1 MEADMAGNNNAYDE
15 IKSRIRKIK
24 ANKITAAVL
33 SVVFGVILMIWSGA
47 AITVAFKIFGAVL
60 AVGGIVAVISF
71 LVSHDNSSLGLTS
84 LIGGVVIIV
93 LGAWIFMKPEGLA
106 SLFPIII
113 GIIVIVSGISDIGEA
128 IRMNKTSYS
137 RWYGSLII
145 GIVMIA
151 LGLVLILK
159 PLGVANVIVK
169 MIGIV
174 LILNGVSDLYV
185 IFGISSAAKEAKRA
199 FNTVDAEATVVNDS
213 SDRKDKSTGSSTK

>member
-71 LVSHDNSSLGLTS
+71 LVSHDNTALGLTS

-93 LGAWIFMKPEGLA
+93 LGAWIFMKPEKN
-106 SLFPIII
+106 F
-113 GIIVIVSGISDIGEA
+113 
-128 IRMNKTSYS
+128 
-137 RWYGSLII
+137 
-145 GIVMIA
+145 
-151 LGLVLILK
+151 
-159 PLGVANVIVK
+159 
-169 MIGIV
+169 
-174 LILNGVSDLYV
+174 
-185 IFGISSAAKEAKRA
+185 
-199 FNTVDAEATVVNDS
+199 
-213 SDRKDKSTGSSTK
+213 